1 MATIGTHYI
10 NSALGGARV
19 RGLDCKA
26 LLRKARIPEKPLS
39 DTKARFHVDLV
50 AKLYRSIGE
59 ELNDEFMGFTEFPI
73 KAGTFELMAD
83 WVSTAETLEE
93 LLQRGI
99 RFYNQITDELQMSL
113 EVEDDHV
120 YLTTVFRRPE
130 LDFEHFYIEYWHVIW
145 HRFASWYIGKPIKL
159 LGAYINYTP
168 LDAKE
173 FGFLFR
179 CPTHLN
185 SKFNRL
191 VFHRHYLEQ
200 PLIKSQRELQVFL
213 RRAPI
218 DLLTIP
224 GEDTSLTASINQL
237 LQPRANDVL
246 KLPNSDQ
253 LAKQLNISEQT
264 LRRKLS
270 SEGINYQQ
278 IKDNLRNDL
287 AQRLLNNRNLKI
299 ADIAKQLNF
308 SEPRA
313 FTRAFKQWTGL
324 TPREYRQER
333 FNREQV

>member
-1 MATIGTHYI
+1 
-10 NSALGGARV
+10 
-19 RGLDCKA
+19 
-26 LLRKARIPEKPLS
+26 
-39 DTKARFHVDLV
+39 
-50 AKLYRSIGE
+50 
-59 ELNDEFMGFTEFPI
+59 
-73 KAGTFELMAD
+73 
-83 WVSTAETLEE
+83 
-93 LLQRGI
+93 
-99 RFYNQITDELQMSL
+99 
-113 EVEDDHV
+113 
-120 YLTTVFRRPE
+120 
-130 LDFEHFYIEYWHVIW
+130 
-145 HRFASWYIGKPIKL
+145 
-159 LGAYINYTP
+159 
-168 LDAKE
+168 
-173 FGFLFR
+173 
-179 CPTHLN
+179 
-185 SKFNRL
+185 
-191 VFHRHYLEQ
+191 
-200 PLIKSQRELQVFL
+200 LIKSQRELQVFL